1 MKGRISE
8 YVSLS
13 LLQKLSNTYF
23 ISEFYFQNAFYH
35 DDVPQN
41 HRTHH
46 GLGNTLKSRLQ
57 LATVFLRPLKGF
69 RV

>member
-23 ISEFYFQNAFYH
+23 ISEFYFQNVFIMMTFLKITEH
-35 DDVPQN
+35 
-41 HRTHH
+41 
-46 GLGNTLKSRLQ
+46 LIELETL
-57 LATVFLRPLKGF
+57 
-69 RV
+69 